1 MTCNLWPRPRKTLYL
16 VSYRYIN
23 NTCKTERVPNIP
35 KLVCRKN
42 LNNC

>member
-23 NTCKTERVPNIP
+23 NTCETERVPNRTFQ
-35 KLVCRKN
+35 LSTTQ
-42 LNNC
+42 